1 MMGVAVVGGA
11 MPRWAVPAGLRV
23 AGSPPPPRVAA
34 AAAVG
39 PAEQG
44 AGGAGAPVGSPER
57 RRAARGRG
65 RRERPGPPVDG
76 SGSFPAPA
84 AIVPLSR
91 RDPLLRL
98 RLCSSGHGRAAAA
111 VMPRLQQTLRVQGAG
126 WGLKPHVTEIKVSAE
141 LTCEYAIL

>member
-1 MMGVAVVGGA
+1 MG
-11 MPRWAVPAGLRV
+11 GLRGA
-23 AGSPPPPRVAA
+23 AGGGIPPPPRVAA
-34 AAAVG
+34 AG

-57 RRAARGRG
+57 RRAACGRE

-84 AIVPLSR
+84 AIAPLSR
-91 RDPLLRL
+91 RDPLLHL
-98 RLCSSGHGRAAAA
+98 RLCSSGRGRAAAA
-111 VMPRLQQTLRVQGAG
+111 VMPRLQQTLRIQGAG

-141 LTCEYAIL
+141 LTCEYPIL